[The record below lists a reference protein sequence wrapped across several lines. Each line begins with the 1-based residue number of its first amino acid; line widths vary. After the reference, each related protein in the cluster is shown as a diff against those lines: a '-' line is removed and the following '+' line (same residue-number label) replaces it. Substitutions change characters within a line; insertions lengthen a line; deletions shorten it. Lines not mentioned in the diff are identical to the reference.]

1 MYPHLV
7 SSVLFLWVLRSP
19 SLWTAGVAILSY
31 VAFTLFNNRYNNGLL
46 HFPGPA
52 FASMTNIWRVHDA
65 YVNGNK
71 RPSYVALH
79 NKYGDVVR
87 LGPKSLSFASPAAI
101 ADIYPAE
108 RNMAKV
114 SLSKFS
120 SILAS
125 RHG

>member
-1 MYPHLV
+1 MYPILA
-7 SSVLFLWVLRSP
+7 SSVLFLYVLRFP
-19 SLWTAGVAILSY
+19 SLWAAGVAILSY

-46 HFPGPA
+46 QFPGPA
-52 FASMTNIWRVHDA
+52 FASMTNIWRVRDA
-65 YVNGNK
+65 YVNGDK

-108 RNMAKV
+108 KKMAKV
-114 SLSKFS
+114 SLIQCFINSGKS
-120 SILAS
+120 Q
-125 RHG
+125 